1 MCLNRHF
8 FLNVPLIKMKTST
21 TRSDTNLSNEAQAAM
36 RRLYLNW
43 TQGTVNL
50 LDAIIVDETQIQ
62 QDNSGFSSQ
71 PVILKKGIDWRWNK
85 TSVLRNLPLTSNTS
99 VTLCKMQSRSKV
111 AGKKPPS
118 LKVWLYTIQTTS
130 SPFPVYYYWVERGWA
145 LPSLEEFSFLSGFVA
160 EDLAKEFNWL

>member
-1 MCLNRHF
+1 
-8 FLNVPLIKMKTST
+8 MKTST

-36 RRLYLNW
+36 RKLFHDW
-43 TQGTVNL
+43 TYRPVNV

-62 QDNSGFSSQ
+62 HDNCGFSSQ
-71 PVILKKGIDWRWNK
+71 PVILKKGVDWRWNK
-85 TSVLRNLPLTSNTS
+85 TSVLRNLQLNSDTN

-130 SPFPVYYYWVERGWA
+130 SPFLVHYYWVERGWA
-145 LPSLEEFSFLSGFVA
+145 LPPLEEFSFLSGFVA
-160 EDLAKEFNWL
+160 EELAKEFNWL